1 MRGRSAAG
9 LLVALLALPALA
21 QDLASARSLAVVVR
35 VVNPFA
41 EVPAGFTETIRAR
54 FADEVRKRKRFEVV
68 DDPARADVV
77 ALYLLHGP
85 QWVERRKQIVVEA
98 FGSSLVIVKGGAG
111 EHWDAGPLWMRT
123 DLEKR
128 WEKSVPRLVGTFHR
142 EAAKAPR
149 QLQLPPLPVAERGA
163 EPHVFLTCAD
173 PHACDEPFFLNGGT
187 RWKNAGGPA
196 GADYVVV
203 WFNDKL
209 SYDTGIY
216 RITERLSGFLIFRGR
231 EPDWSDF
238 PLVAVIRPTADEL
251 RWPLENAVSFLTEPR
266 TPQPDIRSVMQGA
279 TLFDSKPD
287 QPFGSVLG
295 AVNASR
301 GPRLFEPEPGVAVVY
316 IARESDGPAGGISI
330 AVDGEPLFD
339 IGPLTYNKAIV
350 APGTRR
356 LTASIAGGGGEP
368 LILFTEAGE
377 VYFVMVEGPRLKQVD
392 EFDSSRILSVLKP

>member
-1 MRGRSAAG
+1 MRGRNAAC
-9 LLVALLALPALA
+9 LLVALLAFPSLA

-35 VVNPFA
+35 VVNPFG
-41 EVPAGFTETIRAR
+41 EVPAGFTDTIRAR
-54 FADEVRKRKRFEVV
+54 FVDELRKRKRFEVV
-68 DDPARADVV
+68 DDPARAEAV

-98 FGSSLVIVKGGAG
+98 VGSSLVIVKGGAG

-128 WEKSVPRLVGTFHR
+128 WDKSVARLLGTFHR

-149 QLQLPPLPVAERGA
+149 QLPPLPVAERGY

-187 RWKNAGGPA
+187 RWKHAGGPA

-203 WFNDKL
+203 WFNNRL
-209 SYDTGIY
+209 SYNTGMY
-216 RITERLSGFLIFRGR
+216 VITERLSGFLIFRGR

-238 PLVAVIRPTADEL
+238 PLVAAIRPTAGEL
-251 RWPLENAVSFLTEPR
+251 REPLETAVWFLTDPR
-266 TPQPDIRSVMQGA
+266 TRRPDVRSVIGA

-287 QPFGSVLG
+287 QPLG
-295 AVNASR
+295 GVMAAVNASR

-316 IARESDGPAGGISI
+316 IARESDGLAGSTSI

-339 IGPLTYNKAIV
+339 IERLTFNKATV
-350 APGTRR
+350 LPGIRK
-356 LTASIAGGGGEP
+356 LTASISGSPGEQ
-368 LILFTEAGE
+368 LILFTEAGQ
-377 VYFVMVEGPRLKQVD
+377 VYFVMVEGTRLTNVD
-392 EFDSSRILSVLKP
+392 GFDGSRILSVLKP